1 MSSIVEVFRTNITSE
16 NIALDIVSEIHSMFP
31 EISVNFD
38 LDDCDKILRLVTP
51 SYDYVPKVASVLQNN
66 GYYCEVLPD

>member
-16 NIALDIVSEIHSMFP
+16 NIAIDIVKEIHSMFP

-51 SYDYVPKVASVLQNN
+51 SYDYVLKVASVVQSN

>member
-1 MSSIVEVFRTNITSE
+1 MSTFVEVFRTNIASE
-16 NIALDIVSEIHSMFP
+16 NIALDIVKEIHSMFP

-51 SYDYVPKVASVLQNN
+51 SYDYVPKVASVLISN

>member
-1 MSSIVEVFRTNITSE
+1 MSSIVEVFRTNIASE
-16 NIALDIVSEIHSMFP
+16 NIALDIVAEIHSMFP

-51 SYDYVPKVASVLQNN
+51 SYDYVSKVASVLQSN